1 MVEYLILLWF
11 PMVNLC
17 SCIVPISLYPSISF
31 YFIVIRTSVIC
42 VGFYLRISVRCN
54 DYLRIT
60 IGFNVGSMCVIPIG
74 SMGWST
80 NGSCNHNMCCVSVV

>member
-1 MVEYLILLWF
+1 MDNYLILLWF
-11 PMVNLC
+11 PMVDLC
-17 SCIVPISLYPSISF
+17 FCVNSIGLYPSISF
-31 YFIVIRTSVIC
+31 YFSVIRTSVIC
-42 VGFYLRISVRCN
+42 ICFYLRISVRCN
-54 DYLRIT
+54 DYLSIT